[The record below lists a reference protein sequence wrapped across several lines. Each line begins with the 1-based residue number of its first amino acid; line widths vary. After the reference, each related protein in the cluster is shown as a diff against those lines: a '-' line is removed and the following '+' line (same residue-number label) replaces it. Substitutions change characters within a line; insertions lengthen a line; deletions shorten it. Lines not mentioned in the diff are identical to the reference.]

1 MTQSYERIVARLSNL
16 QAIEPLL
23 GALRTISM
31 GTWQMAQNKLNRLA
45 DFQENYD
52 QILKQVTPFLARN
65 KKPKSQPALEDENPK
80 NILLIIGT
88 ERGLCGK
95 FNENLAS
102 ETLKWIKDQP
112 VAPAQIWVIG
122 SKLSQTLRAH
132 DLSPTWTAVFDSDFL
147 NSYHRSYLTTQKW
160 ISQFKEGLF
169 EQLTVVHQ
177 KSKGE
182 GRVQVKT
189 VTLLPFNLTEQEP
202 SSNSTDLLWPPPII
216 ETEPIGIY
224 EQIKAHFIASTFYRA
239 LLESAIAEHS
249 SRFLL
254 MEEAKKNSEDII
266 TSLNRE
272 LNIERKRKIT
282 REIQELAIGAGLID
296 NKLN

>member
-1 MTQSYERIVARLSNL
+1 MTQSYERIVARLNNL

-45 DFQENYD
+45 DFQENYH
-52 QILKQVTPFLARN
+52 QILKQVSPLVAKRN
-65 KKPKSQPALEDENPK
+65 KPTRTLKNEDKSQK
-80 NILLIIGT
+80 NILLLIGT

-95 FNENLAS
+95 FNENLTVES
-102 ETLKWIKDQP
+102 LKWIEQQSTP
-112 VAPAQIWVIG
+112 PAQIWAIG
-122 SKLSQTLRAH
+122 SKLSQTMRTLG
-132 DLSPTWTAVFDSDFL
+132 LSPNWSATFDSDFL
-147 NSYHRSYLTTQKW
+147 NTYRRAYLTTQQW
-160 ISQFKEGLF
+160 VSQFEDGQF
-169 EQLTVVHQ
+169 DQLTVVYQ
-177 KSKGE
+177 KKKGE
-182 GRVQVKT
+182 GQLQFNT
-189 VTLLPFNLTEQEP
+189 VTLLPFELSEQEP
-202 SSNSTDLLWPPPII
+202 SPGTADIPLPPPII
-216 ETEPIGIY
+216 ETDHLGIY

-254 MEEAKKNSEDII
+254 MEEAKKNSDDII

-282 REIQELAIGAGLID
+282 REMQELAIGAGLID
-296 NKLN
+296 NK

>member
-45 DFQENYD
+45 DFQENYR
-52 QILKQVTPFLARN
+52 QILRQVSPLLAN
-65 KKPKSQPALEDENPK
+65 NGKPKPQAQKEDEIPK
-80 NILLIIGT
+80 NIVLVIGT

-95 FNENLAS
+95 FNENLVTQAI
-102 ETLKWIKDQP
+102 KWMEEQP
-112 VAPAQIWVIG
+112 APTTQIWAIG
-122 SKLSQTLRAH
+122 SKMSQTLSAV
-132 DLSPTWTAVFDSDFL
+132 DLSPHWSTVLDSDLL
-147 NSYHRSYLTTQKW
+147 NSYKRAYLTTQQW
-160 ISQFKEGLF
+160 IAQFEESQLD
-169 EQLTVVHQ
+169 QLSVLYQ

-182 GRVQVKT
+182 GRIQFAA
-189 VTLLPFNLTEQEP
+189 VTLLPFDLTGQEP
-202 SSNSTDLLWPPPII
+202 TENSDELTWPPPII
-216 ETEPIGIY
+216 ETDPLGIY
-224 EQIKAHFIASTFYRA
+224 QQIKAHFIASTFYRA

-254 MEEAKKNSEDII
+254 MEDAKRNSEDII

-282 REIQELAIGAGLID
+282 REMQELAIGAGLID
-296 NKLN
+296 NK